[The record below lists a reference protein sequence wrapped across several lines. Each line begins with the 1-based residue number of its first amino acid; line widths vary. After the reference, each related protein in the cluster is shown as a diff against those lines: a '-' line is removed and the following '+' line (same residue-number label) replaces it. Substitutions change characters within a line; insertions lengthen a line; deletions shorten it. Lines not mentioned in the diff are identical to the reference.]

1 MNEGFFMKILL
12 TTLNAK
18 YIHSSLAL
26 HSIKAYCREYKNYI
40 DIAEYTINN
49 EENYILAQLY
59 KKQPDILGFSCY
71 IWNIEY
77 ILNLIKTLRK
87 LMPNIII
94 ILGGPEVSYDVEN
107 IMQKNSDIDIISY
120 GEGEQTFLEFIQY
133 FVNKKGSLCDIK
145 SIAYRQNDK
154 IIITDSR
161 KGLDLDEIPFVY
173 DEENIQDFENKI
185 IYYETSRGCPYQC
198 QYCLS
203 SIENGVRFLPL
214 NRVYS
219 DLNFFL
225 THNLR
230 QVKLVDRTFNCNKK
244 HSLSIWRYLKEND
257 NGVTNFH
264 FEITADL
271 IDKETIE
278 FLQTVRQGFFQFEIG
293 VQSTNDET
301 IEYIKRGV
309 DFKLLSDIVGKIKS
323 NKNIH
328 QHLDLIA
335 GLPKE
340 NYISFSKSFN
350 DVYNLEPEQFQLGF
364 LKLLKGSGL
373 RANAEKYGLVY
384 KDKAPYEILYTDS
397 LNYEEMLSLKSIEE
411 MIEIYYNS
419 SKAIYSLKYMLQ
431 FFKSPFDFY
440 KALSEY
446 WENNNHNMIQHSK
459 MDLYTILMN
468 FGSEYIVDKLTQI
481 KELLKFD
488 MFLNDNVKTL
498 PKWVESRNDN
508 ILKEKI
514 KNFYK
519 DKKNIEKYIPQL
531 IEYDYKQISRMSHI
545 EYFYYDIVSWI
556 TTNRLEHSEN
566 MILFNYHSKS
576 YILGHAIYNK
586 I

>member
-1 MNEGFFMKILL
+1 MKIIL
-12 TTLNAK
+12 TALNAK

-26 HSIKAYCREYKNYI
+26 HSIKAYCRQYKDYI

-59 KKQPDILGFSCY
+59 KKQPDILAFSCY
-71 IWNIEY
+71 IWNIEF
-77 ILNLIKTLRK
+77 ILNLTKTLKR

-94 ILGGPEVSYDVEN
+94 ILGGPEVSYDIEN
-107 IMQKNSDIDIISY
+107 IMQNNSHIDIISY
-120 GEGEQTFLEFIQY
+120 GEGEQTFLEFMEY
-133 FVNKKGSLCDIK
+133 FIDKKGYLANIQ
-145 SIAYRQNDK
+145 SIAYRQNEN
-154 IIITDSR
+154 IIITKPR
-161 KGLDLDEIPFVY
+161 KGLDLDKIPFVY
-173 DEENIQDFENKI
+173 NEENIQEFENKI

-203 SIENGVRFLPL
+203 SVERGVRFLAL
-214 NRVYS
+214 DRVYS
-219 DLNFFL
+219 DLKFFL
-225 THNLR
+225 THNLK

-244 HSLSIWRYLKEND
+244 HSLSIWNYLKEND
-257 NGVTNFH
+257 NGITNFH

-271 IDKETIE
+271 IDEETLK

-293 VQSTNDET
+293 VQSTNVET
-301 IEYIKRGV
+301 MEYIKREV
-309 DFKLLSDIVGKIKS
+309 DFQLLSTIVKKIKL

-373 RANAEKYGLVY
+373 RANAGKYGLVY
-384 KDKAPYEILYTDS
+384 KDKAPYEILYTDT
-397 LNYEEMLSLKSIEE
+397 LNYEEMLRIKSIEE
-411 MIEIYYNS
+411 MIELYYNS
-419 SKAIYSLKYMLQ
+419 AKAIYSLKYMLQ

-440 KALSEY
+440 ETLSIY
-446 WENNNHNMIQHSK
+446 WENNNHNTMQHSK

-468 FGSEYIVDKLTQI
+468 FGSHYIDDKLAQI
-481 KELLKFD
+481 KDLLKFD
-488 MFLNDNVKTL
+488 MFLNDNIKSL
-498 PKWVESRNDN
+498 PKWLDNKNYN
-508 ILKEKI
+508 ILKQKA

-519 DKKNIEKYIPQL
+519 NKENIDKYIPEL
-531 IEYDYKQISRMSHI
+531 REYDYKQISRMSSI
-545 EYFYYDIVSWI
+545 EYFNYDIVSWI
-556 TTNRLEHSEN
+556 TTNRLENLEN

-576 YILGHAIYNK
+576 YILGHAVYNK

>member
-1 MNEGFFMKILL
+1 MKIIL

-26 HSIKAYCREYKNYI
+26 HSIKAYCKQYKDYI

-59 KKQPDILGFSCY
+59 KKQPDILAFSCY
-71 IWNIEY
+71 IWNIEF
-77 ILNLIKTLRK
+77 ILSLTRTLKK

-94 ILGGPEVSYDVEN
+94 ILGGPEVSYDIEN
-107 IMQKNSDIDIISY
+107 IMKNNAHIDIISY
-120 GEGEQTFLEFIQY
+120 GEGEQTFLEFMEY
-133 FVNKKGSLCDIK
+133 FIDKKGYLANIQ
-145 SIAYRQNDK
+145 SISYRQNEN
-154 IIITDSR
+154 IVITKPR
-161 KGLDLDEIPFVY
+161 TGLDLDKIPFVY
-173 DEENIQDFENKI
+173 NEENIQEFENKI

-203 SIENGVRFLPL
+203 SIEMGVRYLAL
-214 NRVYS
+214 DRVYS

-225 THNLR
+225 THNLK

-244 HSLSIWRYLKEND
+244 HSLSIWNYLKEND
-257 NGVTNFH
+257 NGITNFH

-271 IDKETIE
+271 IDEETLR

-293 VQSTNDET
+293 VQSTNLET
-301 IEYIKRGV
+301 MEDIKREV
-309 DFKLLSDIVGKIKS
+309 DFQLLSSIVKKIKL

-384 KDKAPYEILYTDS
+384 KDKAPYEILYTDT
-397 LNYEEMLSLKSIEE
+397 LNYKEMLRIKSIEE
-411 MIEIYYNS
+411 MIELYYNS
-419 SKAIYSLKYMLQ
+419 AKAIYSLKYMLQ

-440 KALSEY
+440 ETLSIY
-446 WENNNHNMIQHSK
+446 WENNNHNTIQHSK

-468 FGSEYIVDKLTQI
+468 FSSQYIADKLTHI
-481 KELLKFD
+481 KDLLKFD
-488 MFLNDNVKTL
+488 MFLNDNIKTL
-498 PKWVESRNDN
+498 PKWLDNKNND
-508 ILKEKI
+508 ILKQKT
-514 KNFYK
+514 KDFYK
-519 DKKNIEKYIPQL
+519 NKENIDKYIPQL
-531 IEYDYKQISRMSHI
+531 REYDYKQIGRMSHI
-545 EYFYYDIVSWI
+545 EYFNYDIVSWI
-556 TTNRLEHSEN
+556 TTNRLENLEN

-576 YILGHAIYNK
+576 YILGHAVYNK